1 MKNAAKVVFLSNY
14 FNHHQKPFSD
24 AMFTRLGDGYLF
36 VETSSMSSWR
46 KALGYS
52 MNEYPEYLVSK
63 GLFREEK
70 IHYQLLIM
78 QADVVI
84 IGSAPNELVK
94 GRIKAGKLVFRY
106 SERPLKKGFALW
118 KYPYR
123 FLKWHLMNPPGKNI
137 YMLCASAYTS
147 GDYAKFGLFRN
158 RCYRWGYFPETKHY
172 DDVDGLV
179 ANKQR
184 NSLVWVARYI
194 DWKHPEI
201 AVEIARRLKA
211 DGYAFSLDMIGN
223 GAMLD
228 EITRMVKDEGLDDMI
243 HMRGAMSPEE
253 VRGYMEKAQVHIFTS
268 DRQEGW
274 GAVLNE
280 AMNSACVPIAN
291 IDIGSAP
298 FLIEDGVNGF
308 TYRNTDELYEKVKY
322 LLENKNICEEIAHKA
337 YQTIVDEWNAENA
350 ANKLL
355 TLSGKILN
363 GEKNPDAFVAGVC
376 KRIKK
381 TKR

>member
-24 AMFTRLGDGYLF
+24 ALFARLGDGYLF
-36 VETSSMSSWR
+36 IETSSMSAER
-46 KALGYS
+46 KALGWGMEQQPAYV
-52 MNEYPEYLVSK
+52 VSK
-63 GLFREEK
+63 QLFRTMEA
-70 IHYQLLIM
+70 HYRNLIN

-94 GRIKAGKLVFRY
+94 ERIKAGKLVFRY
-106 SERPLKKGFALW
+106 SERPLKKGFELW

-137 YMLCASAYTS
+137 YMLCASAYTA

-158 RCYRWGYFPETKHY
+158 RCYKWGYFTDTKHY
-172 DDVDGLV
+172 TNVCELI

-194 DWKHPEI
+194 ELKHPEI

-211 DGYAFSLDMIGN
+211 DGYTFSLDMIGN

-228 EITRMVKDEGLDDMI
+228 EITRMVKAEGLDDVVHI
-243 HMRGAMSPEE
+243 RGAMSSEE

-291 IDIGSAP
+291 VDIGSAP

-322 LLENKNICEEIAHKA
+322 LLENKHICEEMAHKA

-350 ANKLL
+350 AEKLL

-363 GEKNPDAFVAGVC
+363 GEKNPDICNKGVC
-376 KRIKK
+376 SKARIS
-381 TKR
+381 R